1 MASTAD
7 KEKDLLHDINTY
19 RKILNLP
26 VLDENKKAS
35 CLAEEI
41 AEDLGDLHCEV
52 FRDYYPT
59 PGNNSKIPNF
69 QKNIN
74 KCNIN
79 INTTTEGV
87 IMPLCVPKLN
97 SDDLFSNYTKS
108 NRFTKYLNNSNYKS
122 AGVGSEDDWMVFIV
136 ATNSSSG
143 DFSSASSLLP
153 HFLMA
158 AFFFA
163 TLVLLSKREADEYV
177 SHTKLSKK
185 NVIMKCSSYN
195 EFGHNRTRGTSS
207 AAASGSR
214 TTTSTAGGSQAEAPP
229 STSQGGG
236 TSRRGTSQLRERPT
250 TSQAGPSFS
259 GAGPASSHQAG
270 RRTSS
275 GLLGAQHLGSQAST
289 T

>member
-1 MASTAD
+1 MMLSFNVGLYLLIASLVVFHLLPSPVACDD

-69 QKNIN
+69 QKNID
-74 KCNIN
+74 KCSIN

-153 HFLMA
+153 HFLMP

-163 TLVLLSKREADEYV
+163 TLRLFF
-177 SHTKLSKK
+177 
-185 NVIMKCSSYN
+185 N
-195 EFGHNRTRGTSS
+195 
-207 AAASGSR
+207 
-214 TTTSTAGGSQAEAPP
+214 
-229 STSQGGG
+229 
-236 TSRRGTSQLRERPT
+236 
-250 TSQAGPSFS
+250 
-259 GAGPASSHQAG
+259 
-270 RRTSS
+270 
-275 GLLGAQHLGSQAST
+275 
-289 T
+289 